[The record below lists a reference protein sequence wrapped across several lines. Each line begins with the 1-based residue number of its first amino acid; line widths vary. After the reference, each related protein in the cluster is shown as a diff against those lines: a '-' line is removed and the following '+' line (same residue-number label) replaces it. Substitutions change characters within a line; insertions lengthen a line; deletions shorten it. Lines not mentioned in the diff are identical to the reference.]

1 MNPVDFDLTIARRLA
16 GDEVPAVNAL
26 IQKVTDADGVRP
38 LSEHV
43 MLHLR
48 YGGDSD
54 VIHAMAWNKSRQLV
68 GYAHLDVTDS
78 VEGSSVEM
86 CVDPQA
92 RGLGIATALVTRVQS
107 ETPDARLRLW
117 AHGENSAAMAL
128 ATSMGFT
135 RMRSLVQ
142 MRRSLFAPLPE
153 PELPPNI
160 SVRTFVPGQDEAQ
173 WLTVNSAA
181 FANHPEQGAWDLTA
195 LTTRMN
201 ESWFDPEG
209 FFVAVDEANQ
219 MVGFHWTKVH
229 GGLVSHEHHG
239 EAQHAHHSHGHDPIG
254 EIYVIGVLPDVAG
267 HGLGRALALIGLRYL
282 RSLGLPEAM
291 LYVEADNHSAHKLYE
306 SLGFTHWDTDVMFR
320 APDLSGTIE
329 G

>member
-1 MNPVDFDLTIARRLA
+1 
-16 GDEVPAVNAL
+16 
-26 IQKVTDADGVRP
+26 
-38 LSEHV
+38 

-48 YGGDSD
+48 YGGDSE
-54 VIHAMAWNKSRQLV
+54 VIHAMAWDAHQNLL

-78 VEGSSVEM
+78 VEGSSVEL
-86 CVDPQA
+86 CVDPDA
-92 RGLGIATALVTRVQS
+92 RGLGIATALVTHMKSQ
-107 ETPDARLRLW
+107 TPDARLRLW

-153 PELPPNI
+153 PELPPHI
-160 SVRTFVPGQDEAQ
+160 TVRTFEANKDEMS
-173 WLTVNSAA
+173 WLAVNQAA
-181 FANHPEQGAWDLTA
+181 FAHHPEQGAWDLRA
-195 LTTRMN
+195 LTTRMS

-209 FFVAVDEANQ
+209 FFVAFDETDR

-229 GGLVSHEHHG
+229 GGLISHEHQD
-239 EAQHAHHSHGHDPIG
+239 EAPHAHHAHGHDPIG
-254 EIYVIGVLPDVAG
+254 EIYVIGVRPEVAG
-267 HGLGRALALIGLRYL
+267 QGLGRALALIGLRYL

-291 LYVEADNHSAHKLYE
+291 LYVEADNQQARRLYA

-320 APDLSGTIE
+320 APEGSGTIDR
-329 G
+329 